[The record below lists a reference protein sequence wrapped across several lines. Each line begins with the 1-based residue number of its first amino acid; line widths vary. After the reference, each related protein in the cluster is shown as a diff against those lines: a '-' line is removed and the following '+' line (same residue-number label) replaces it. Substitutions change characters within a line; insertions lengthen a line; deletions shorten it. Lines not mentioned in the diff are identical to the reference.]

1 MKIGF
6 IMIISIVSFFSSVLF
21 ATTESCCCDK
31 KPASRATASRLT
43 HAQELIGKKD
53 YRQSVVSQSAHLSSV
68 KTFIR
73 KTVRERLASYGR
85 KYADRVTNAILKESA
100 KEKMDPLFVLA
111 VIETESEFNPRIVGS
126 HGEIGLMQIM
136 PDTGEWISGKNGL
149 PWKGK
154 ETLRDPAM
162 NIRIGVTYLAFLRE
176 KFEGTAYQYVAAYNM
191 GPGNVRRLASLDIK
205 PKEYSLRV
213 MNNYYEFYQNLVERE
228 P

>member
-1 MKIGF
+1 MKIGA
-6 IMIISIVSFFSSVLF
+6 IMIFSLMCLSASVLF
-21 ATTESCCCDK
+21 ASTESCCCDK
-31 KPASRATASRLT
+31 KPTSRATARRLS
-43 HAQELIGKKD
+43 HAQELLGKTD
-53 YRQSVVSQSAHLSSV
+53 FRNSVVSQSAHLSSV
-68 KTFIR
+68 KAFIR
-73 KTVRERLASYGR
+73 NTVRERLASHGR
-85 KYADRVTNAILKESA
+85 KYADRVTNAIIKESA

-136 PDTGEWISGKNGL
+136 PDTAEWIAGKNGL

-154 ETLRDPAM
+154 KSLRDPAV

-191 GPGNVRRLASLDIK
+191 GPGNVRKLASLDIR

-213 MNNYYEFYQNLVERE
+213 MNNYYEFYQDLLEGA